1 MMSEFGRGPGA
12 TMMDSVR
19 GVICVVDV
27 CARMVRVCVCVYVC
41 VLAPWVEQGK
51 Q

>member
-19 GVICVVDV
+19 GVICVVDL
-27 CARMVRVCVCVYVC
+27 CACIVRVCGCMC
-41 VLAPWVEQGK
+41 VLAPWIEHWK

>member
-19 GVICVVDV
+19 GVICVVDL
-27 CARMVRVCVCVYVC
+27 CACIVRVRVYVC
-41 VLAPWVEQGK
+41 VCSME
-51 Q
+51 